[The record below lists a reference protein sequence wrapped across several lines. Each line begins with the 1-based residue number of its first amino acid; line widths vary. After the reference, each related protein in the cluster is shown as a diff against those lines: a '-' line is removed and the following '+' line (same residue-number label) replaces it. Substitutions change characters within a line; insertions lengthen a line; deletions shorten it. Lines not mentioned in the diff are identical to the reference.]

1 MRPAKNFVVRVFVY
15 SVGLLYLAGDLF
27 LFNGPLNRK
36 IQASRPDSSES
47 LAWAK
52 KQGVVARVF
61 GHSIYSSQVER
72 AARERLWLEGKKIDE
87 LTPDQRR
94 ITKLAALNDLI
105 DLQILRVKVQHNAED
120 APVSDEEIDGALL
133 KLAAR
138 YPGRDEMQAE
148 LDAEGIDSEKELRLR
163 LGARIQQHKYL
174 ESRIADGISV
184 GDKEGREWFEQ
195 HADEF
200 AMPPRVRVRH
210 LFRSTLRHEPAKAEE
225 ALRKA
230 LGELKSKRK
239 SFEELARSLSE
250 DPRTKGKGGELGWMT
265 EARLPAD
272 FGKPVFGM
280 AVGEPAMLRTRI
292 GWHVVE
298 VLEKRPAEK
307 RSYDDAK
314 EEVIAAIEASK
325 REIMVDRFRKAL
337 RSREDIGV
345 HVFPE
350 MITAE

>member
-1 MRPAKNFVVRVFVY
+1 MRPAKNFVVRVVVY
-15 SVGLLYLAGDLF
+15 STTLLYLAGDLF

-36 IQASRPDSSES
+36 IQASRPDSPES
-47 LAWAK
+47 LAWAR
-52 KQGVVARVF
+52 KQGVVARVL

-72 AARERLWLEGKKIDE
+72 AARERLWLQGKKIDE

-94 ITKLAALNDLI
+94 IAKLAVLNDLI
-105 DLQILRVKVQHNAED
+105 DHQILRVKVKHNTED
-120 APVSDEEIDGALL
+120 APVSEEEIDEALL

-138 YPGRDEMQAE
+138 YPSRDEMQAE
-148 LDAEGIDSEKELRLR
+148 LKAEGIDSEKELRLR

-174 ESRIADGISV
+174 ESRIADGIAI
-184 GDKEGREWFEQ
+184 GEEEGREWFEQ

-200 AMPPRVRVRH
+200 SIPPRVRVRH
-210 LFRSTLRHEPAKAEE
+210 VFRSTLNREPAEVEE
-225 ALRKA
+225 TLRKA
-230 LGELKSKRK
+230 LEELKTKRM
-239 SFEELARSLSE
+239 SFAELAESLSD
-250 DPRTKGKGGELGWMT
+250 DPRTKDAGGELGWMT

-272 FGKPVFGM
+272 FGKPLFGM
-280 AVGEPAMLRTRI
+280 AVGEPSMLRTKI

-298 VLEKRPAEK
+298 VMEKRPAEK

-314 EEVIAAIEASK
+314 KEVIAAIEASK
-325 REIMVDRFRKAL
+325 REIMVDRFRRAL

-350 MITAE
+350 MITGE